1 MVGSRPVR
9 PEGGR
14 HPQTHGPPLS
24 APASAPA
31 SSGSASDDAA
41 DHLTTRRWTSNCSTE
56 AAGSAEVWV
65 QAWQYRA
72 MPLSVPR
79 LRIGSTEII
88 ALTDGEGPFFTPR
101 AAAFPEATAAQWA
114 EADRFDPDAVDA
126 EGRWWLQFRAYA
138 IRDDKGLTVVDAGIG
153 PADSPAGSWAPVPG
167 TLPAS
172 LAAAGIDPAE
182 VDTVVLTH
190 LHTDHVGWAV
200 VTEAAAPSA
209 GGSVDGNASTGSAPG
224 GRRPYFPNAEY
235 LLQRAEFDA
244 LDALNPLLRET
255 LTDPLAAA
263 GRLRLL
269 DGDTPLRA
277 GRVVA
282 TPGHTPGHQSVL
294 VADGREL
301 ALITGDLLVHAL
313 QLLDVE
319 LAYAHENDP
328 AAARHSRKRMLSHET
343 ATTLHLATPHLTEP
357 FISV

>member
-1 MVGSRPVR
+1 
-9 PEGGR
+9 
-14 HPQTHGPPLS
+14 
-24 APASAPA
+24 
-31 SSGSASDDAA
+31 
-41 DHLTTRRWTSNCSTE
+41 
-56 AAGSAEVWV
+56 
-65 QAWQYRA
+65 

-88 ALTDGEGPFFTPR
+88 ALADGEGPFFSPR
-101 AAAFPEATAAQWA
+101 AEVFPGATAAQWA
-114 EADRFDPDAVDA
+114 EADRYDPGAVDA
-126 EGRWWLQFRAYA
+126 EGRWRLRFRAYA
-138 IRDDKGLTVVDAGIG
+138 VRSGRGLTVVDAGIG
-153 PADSPAGSWAPVPG
+153 PADSPAASWAPVPG
-167 TLPAS
+167 VLPES

-200 VTEAAAPSA
+200 VTEAAVPSA
-209 GGSVDGNASTGSAPG
+209 GGAVDGDASAG

-244 LDALNPLLRET
+244 LDALNPQLRET

-269 DGDTPLRA
+269 DGDTQLRT

-294 VADGREL
+294 VAEGRERVL
-301 ALITGDLLVHAL
+301 VTGDLLVHAL
-313 QLLDVE
+313 QLLHPG
-319 LAYAHENDP
+319 LAYAHEADP
-328 AAARHSRKRMLSHET
+328 EAARRSRERMLGRGT

-357 FISV
+357 FLSA

>member
-1 MVGSRPVR
+1 MS
-9 PEGGR
+9 
-14 HPQTHGPPLS
+14 
-24 APASAPA
+24 
-31 SSGSASDDAA
+31 
-41 DHLTTRRWTSNCSTE
+41 
-56 AAGSAEVWV
+56 
-65 QAWQYRA
+65 
-72 MPLSVPR
+72 LSVPR

-88 ALTDGEGPFFTPR
+88 ALADGEGPFFSPR
-101 AAAFPEATAAQWA
+101 AEAFPEATAAQWA
-114 EADRFDPDAVDA
+114 EADRYDPGAVDA
-126 EGRWWLQFRAYA
+126 EGRWRLQFRAYA
-138 IRDDKGLTVVDAGIG
+138 IRSDKGLTIVDAGIG

-167 TLPAS
+167 ALPES

-200 VTEAAAPSA
+200 VTEAAVPSA
-209 GGSVDGNASTGSAPG
+209 GGAADGNASTSSAAGGSAAPG
-224 GRRPYFPNAEY
+224 SATSDRRPYFPNAEY

-244 LDALNPLLRET
+244 LDALNPQLRET

-277 GRVVA
+277 GRTVA

-301 ALITGDLLVHAL
+301 ALVTGDLLVHAL
-313 QLLDVE
+313 QLLHPE
-319 LAYAHENDP
+319 LAYAHEIDP
-328 AAARHSRKRMLSHET
+328 EAARHSRKRMLGRAT

-357 FISV
+357 FISA